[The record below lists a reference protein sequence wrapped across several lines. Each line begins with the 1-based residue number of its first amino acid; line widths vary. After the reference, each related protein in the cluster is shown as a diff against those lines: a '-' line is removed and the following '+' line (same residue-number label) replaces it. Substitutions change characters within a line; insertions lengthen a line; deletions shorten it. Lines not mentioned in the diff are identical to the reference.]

1 MYVPVFG
8 KTVAFTNLA
17 GIALAIR
24 TIMPFHESGIDRA
37 ANSLCF
43 YGCCRLG
50 FSAKDNTL
58 FFLDHPFLSARF
70 VNRCIFHL

>member
-24 TIMPFHESGIDRA
+24 TIMPFHESGIDPA
-37 ANSLCF
+37 ADSLCF
-43 YGCCRLG
+43 YGCCCLA
-50 FSAKDNTL
+50 FSVKDNTQIN
-58 FFLDHPFLSARF
+58 LDHPILSPRF
-70 VNRCIFHL
+70 VNRSILQL